1 MATIVTPARKVGGT
15 LAGFVFHAAPIFWQ
29 RMSEDRKRPLEPS
42 PHVPLTA
49 AWPREGLQ
57 AAWIGHGTVLIRV
70 DGFTILTDPVF
81 STRVGIKIGPL
92 VLGVKR
98 LVHPAVNLREL
109 PVPDLILLSHA
120 HMDHLDRP
128 SLRKLENR
136 GTTVITAANTSDLLR
151 VKRYQEV
158 QELRWDES
166 RRVGPAKVRAF
177 EVKHW
182 GARTR
187 TDVHRGYNG
196 YLIEAGRYRIIF
208 GGDTAY
214 TDLFRRVRS
223 SKPADLAIM
232 PIGAYDP
239 WIRAHCNP
247 EQALSMANQAGA
259 EFVLP
264 VHHRTFR
271 LSNEPYGEPIERL
284 LLASGSG
291 EDRIPVREIGEE
303 FHLGAPLGA

>member
-1 MATIVTPARKVGGT
+1 MAAIMTPVRKARS
-15 LAGFVFHAAPIFWQ
+15 LAGFVFKAAPIFWQ
-29 RMSEDRKRPLEPS
+29 RLSEDRKRPVEPS
-42 PHVPLTA
+42 PRIPQLSV
-49 AWPREGLQ
+49 WPTEGVH
-57 AAWIGHGTVLIRV
+57 AAWIGHSTVLICV

-81 STRVGIKIGPL
+81 STRVGIKIGPFT
-92 VLGVKR
+92 LGIKR
-98 LVHPAVNLREL
+98 LVQPALRVAEL

-128 SLRKLENR
+128 SLRKLENL
-136 GTTVITAANTSDLLR
+136 GTTVITAAGTSDLLR
-151 VKRYQEV
+151 VKRYRAV
-158 QELRWDES
+158 HELRWDES
-166 RRVGPAKVRAF
+166 CRVGPANVRAL

-214 TDLFRRVRS
+214 TDLFRKVRS
-223 SKPADLAIM
+223 SRPVDLAIM

-239 WIRAHCNP
+239 WIHAHCTP
-247 EQALSMANQAGA
+247 EQALAMANQAGA

-264 VHHRTFR
+264 VHHRTFK

-284 LLASGSG
+284 LLASGSTQ
-291 EDRIPVREIGEE
+291 DRIQVREIGEE
-303 FHLGAPLGA
+303 FHLSAAR